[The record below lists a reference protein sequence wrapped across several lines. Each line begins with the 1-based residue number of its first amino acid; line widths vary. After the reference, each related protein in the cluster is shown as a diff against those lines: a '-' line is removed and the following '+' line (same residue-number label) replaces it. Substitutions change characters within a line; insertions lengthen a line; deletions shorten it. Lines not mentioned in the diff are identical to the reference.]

1 MLRIVRKICSRMF
14 QPGFV
19 EQENKEVV
27 LKDFDADTL
36 SVLLNYMYT
45 ATITITEET
54 VQDVLI
60 GANLLLL
67 HEVREAA
74 GEVLGKLIDNDNVL
88 HIKSLASTFS
98 CREVEFRAHNFLL
111 ERFEIV
117 SKSEE
122 FLKLNH
128 TEVGRYLEM
137 DDVIVKSEDS
147 IFECILRWI
156 NFEKDS
162 RSQHFDSLVRHV
174 RFPLLS
180 DHYIKT
186 VVKTNPLMLACNQ
199 ADIWLRT
206 VDITKGEGTSY
217 QIQYRGSNQLLFIQ
231 SANLSSWLKNPPV
244 LYDFKKNKW
253 KTVKGPSG
261 VCRYR
266 EGSCFVFQDG
276 FVYSLGGEYLSEI
289 DRDHPHQ
296 PQGWVAAN
304 IQQEAEREIVLDN
317 QVYSFT
323 LEENSWQ
330 EHSYMVSKRKRH
342 QAVILNGKIFAIGG
356 TNELS
361 RTLDSVEM
369 LNLSM
374 GSLEWEEG
382 KPMMN
387 KRVSHG
393 AVVINGCIYV
403 VGGWNGQGVVKSVE
417 MFHPEKDSWSEVSRY
432 DGIRM
437 KSGVAAMDGKIYVVG
452 GCLQTLESCYR
463 AEVFDPVTLQWRQ
476 LTDSHHARAS
486 PILVPYRGKLYVF
499 GGEGNSQGVVECYDP
514 HTEEWSVL
522 DTRIKH
528 HVNGPYVGCLV
539 DKPWDWDIQQS
550 RECGSVPDM
559 QRILSGVGLDV
570 VQTVRS
576 LGVFDSL

>member
-1 MLRIVRKICSRMF
+1 MF

-27 LKDFDADTL
+27 LKDFDPDTL
-36 SVLLNYMYT
+36 SLLLDYMYT

-67 HEVREAA
+67 YEVREAA

-98 CREVEFRAHNFLL
+98 CREVESRAHNFLL

-122 FLKLNH
+122 FLKLDH
-128 TEVGRYLEM
+128 KEVGRYLEM
-137 DDVIVKSEDS
+137 DDVIVKSEES

-156 NFEKDS
+156 KVSEET
-162 RSQHFDSLVRHV
+162 RAQHFDSLVRHV

-180 DHYIKT
+180 EHYT
-186 VVKTNPLMLACNQ
+186 SSVVRTCPLVAASEHCQRLLGAARSPTGPDRAWQ
-199 ADIWLRT
+199 P
-206 VDITKGEGTSY
+206 
-217 QIQYRGSNQLLFIQ
+217 QPQYRGSNQLLFLQ
-231 SANLSSWLKNPPV
+231 SANLSPWLKNPPV

-261 VCRYR
+261 ACRYR
-266 EGSCFVFQDG
+266 EGSCLVFQEG
-276 FVYSLGGEYLSEI
+276 SAYSLGGEYLADS
-289 DRDHPHQ
+289 DQPQQ

-304 IQQEAEREIVLDN
+304 IQQEAERDIVLDN

-323 LEENSWQ
+323 LEDNSWL
-330 EHSYMVSKRKRH
+330 EHSYMLTKRKRH
-342 QAVILNGKIFAIGG
+342 QAVILSGKIYAIGG

-361 RTLDSVEM
+361 RTLDCVEV
-369 LNLSM
+369 LNLNM

-382 KPMMN
+382 KPMLN

-417 MFHPEKDSWSEVSRY
+417 MFQPEKDSWSVVSHY

-437 KSGVAAMDGKIYVVG
+437 KSGVAALDGKIYVVG

-463 AEVFDPVTLQWRQ
+463 AELFDPVTLQWRQ
-476 LTDSHHARAS
+476 LADSHHARAS
-486 PILVPYRGKLYVF
+486 PVLVPYRGKLYVF

-539 DKPWDWDIQQS
+539 DKPWDWDIQQA
-550 RECGSVPDM
+550 RDTGSVPDM

>member
-1 MLRIVRKICSRMF
+1 MN
-14 QPGFV
+14 FV
-19 EQENKEVV
+19 
-27 LKDFDADTL
+27 
-36 SVLLNYMYT
+36 
-45 ATITITEET
+45 
-54 VQDVLI
+54 
-60 GANLLLL
+60 
-67 HEVREAA
+67 EVREAA

-98 CREVEFRAHNFLL
+98 CREVESRAHNFLL

-122 FLKLNH
+122 FLKLDH
-128 TEVGRYLEM
+128 REVGRYLEM
-137 DDVIVKSEDS
+137 DDVIVKSEES

-156 NFEKDS
+156 RVDEET
-162 RSQHFDSLVRHV
+162 RSEYFDDLIRHV
-174 RFPLLS
+174 RFPLLTS
-180 DHYIKT
+180 HYLNT
-186 VVKTNPLMLACNQ
+186 VVRTNSHVLNSSLCQRSLTAAQ
-199 ADIWLRT
+199 VSGETEKVWLP
-206 VDITKGEGTSY
+206 
-217 QIQYRGSNQLLFIQ
+217 QYRGSNQLLFLQ
-231 SANLSSWLKNPPV
+231 SANLSPWLKHPPV

-266 EGSCFVFQDG
+266 EGSCFVFHEG
-276 FVYSLGGEYLSEI
+276 SIYSLGGEYLADTE
-289 DRDHPHQ
+289 REQEPHQ

-304 IQQEAEREIVLDN
+304 IQQEAENNIVLDN

-323 LEENSWQ
+323 LEENCWL

-342 QAVILNGKIFAIGG
+342 QAVILNGKIFCIGG
-356 TNELS
+356 TNERS
-361 RTLDSVEM
+361 RTLDSVEV

-382 KPMMN
+382 EPMLN

-393 AVVINGCIYV
+393 AVTINGSIYV

-417 MFHPEKDSWSEVSRY
+417 MFNPERERWTVVSHH

-463 AEVFDPVTLQWRQ
+463 AEVFDPLTLQWKQ
-476 LTDSHHARAS
+476 LADSHHARAS

-539 DKPWDWDIQQS
+539 DKPWDWDIQQARDS
-550 RECGSVPDM
+550 ASVPDM